1 MAMLVLFPI
10 SVMFHVVWLSHAG
23 IFSLSCHM
31 NGFLEPHTACEG
43 QQCIDSSDLLLILD
57 FDWLISS
64 VLAKSAA
71 ARKNHSLRHSNY
83 WILKRWKQHSLVMLW
98 YLTSPCWALK
108 FRCLVLM
115 TKDKCKN
122 RKMSKSIKR
131 RNGLYLKTLTKH
143 SDGTNLNLPFYNSVL
158 TLYSLRYRAKFS
170 LFNTI

>member
-10 SVMFHVVWLSHAG
+10 SFMFHVVWLSHRD
-23 IFSLSCHM
+23 IFSLSYHM

-108 FRCLVLM
+108 FRCLFLV

-122 RKMSKSIKR
+122 GKMNKNIKR
-131 RNGLYLKTLTKH
+131 RNILSIKTLTKH
-143 SDGTNLNLPFYNSVL
+143 CDGTNLNLPCYNSVL
-158 TLYSLRYRAKFS
+158 TDLS
-170 LFNTI
+170 